1 MRTEDGDIIQECLN
15 GKPEAFGILVDKYK
29 AGIYA
34 FVYSELAN
42 FHDAQDV
49 TQEAFLQAY
58 RGLRKLRV
66 WESFSFWLYC
76 IARNLCKKWIN
87 NKAKRPDKD
96 FIDDQDPKILD
107 TPSLNSHHENQI
119 FQSLQETLDT
129 LPEDYRQVLTLHY
142 FGGMKIKDMAS
153 ALSVPPTTIAKRLS
167 RARMMLKEEMIAM
180 MGTVFEEQKLR
191 SIFTFRIVEIA
202 KRIRIQPTTIK
213 SVPWGLSVAIGLIA
227 VIMSIN
233 PALISFENIGA
244 HIFSPMPVETKVLK
258 VGEIPVDVV
267 KTSNISFISSNEGKG
282 KGGEL
287 KPDMENAFFMAPQ
300 GEGGEWTRKADMP
313 TARVDLRTGVVDG
326 IIYAI
331 GGSRNGSALS
341 TVEAYDP
348 KTDKWTK
355 KKGMPTARVGLS
367 TCEVDGIIY
376 AIGGWPAGALL
387 TVESYD
393 PKADKWTKKADM
405 PTKRDWLSTS
415 VVDGIIYAIGGWD
428 GSSVISAVEAY
439 DPKTDKWTKR
449 TDMPIPRFNFSTGVV
464 NGIIYA
470 IGGQNDKEGLSTVEA
485 YDPGADKWTKKR
497 DISETRYELS
507 ASVVNGKI
515 YAIGGSVGSLWNWQ
529 VSASIEEYD
538 PVKDIWTRKIDM
550 PTARTLP
557 STSVVKGKIYAIGGG
572 TAWNVALNEGVVEEY
587 TPEGWSFS
595 ISPQMKLPTKW
606 GTIKAK

>member
-142 FGGMKIKDMAS
+142 FGGMKIKDMAR

-313 TARVDLRTGVVDG
+313 TARVDLRTGVV
-326 IIYAI
+326 
-331 GGSRNGSALS
+331 
-341 TVEAYDP
+341 
-348 KTDKWTK
+348 
-355 KKGMPTARVGLS
+355 
-367 TCEVDGIIY
+367 
-376 AIGGWPAGALL
+376 
-387 TVESYD
+387 
-393 PKADKWTKKADM
+393 
-405 PTKRDWLSTS
+405 
-415 VVDGIIYAIGGWD
+415 
-428 GSSVISAVEAY
+428 
-439 DPKTDKWTKR
+439 
-449 TDMPIPRFNFSTGVV
+449 
-464 NGIIYA
+464 
-470 IGGQNDKEGLSTVEA
+470 
-485 YDPGADKWTKKR
+485 
-497 DISETRYELS
+497 
-507 ASVVNGKI
+507 
-515 YAIGGSVGSLWNWQ
+515 
-529 VSASIEEYD
+529 
-538 PVKDIWTRKIDM
+538 
-550 PTARTLP
+550 
-557 STSVVKGKIYAIGGG
+557 
-572 TAWNVALNEGVVEEY
+572 
-587 TPEGWSFS
+587 
-595 ISPQMKLPTKW
+595 
-606 GTIKAK
+606 

>member
-1 MRTEDGDIIQECLN
+1 
-15 GKPEAFGILVDKYK
+15 V
-29 AGIYA
+29 
-34 FVYSELAN
+34 S
-42 FHDAQDV
+42 
-49 TQEAFLQAY
+49 
-58 RGLRKLRV
+58 
-66 WESFSFWLYC
+66 
-76 IARNLCKKWIN
+76 
-87 NKAKRPDKD
+87 
-96 FIDDQDPKILD
+96 
-107 TPSLNSHHENQI
+107 
-119 FQSLQETLDT
+119 
-129 LPEDYRQVLTLHY
+129 
-142 FGGMKIKDMAS
+142 
-153 ALSVPPTTIAKRLS
+153 
-167 RARMMLKEEMIAM
+167 
-180 MGTVFEEQKLR
+180 
-191 SIFTFRIVEIA
+191 
-202 KRIRIQPTTIK
+202 
-213 SVPWGLSVAIGLIA
+213 
-227 VIMSIN
+227 
-233 PALISFENIGA
+233 
-244 HIFSPMPVETKVLK
+244 
-258 VGEIPVDVV
+258 
-267 KTSNISFISSNEGKG
+267 
-282 KGGEL
+282 
-287 KPDMENAFFMAPQ
+287 
-300 GEGGEWTRKADMP
+300 
-313 TARVDLRTGVVDG
+313 
-326 IIYAI
+326 
-331 GGSRNGSALS
+331 
-341 TVEAYDP
+341 YDP

-376 AIGGWPAGALL
+376 AIGGWPAGALS